1 MQLRK
6 VKDNIYLGIFN
17 FEFMQWLDDFI
28 YKTVLNSEDHPFLSN
43 LFSYPDENVFDF
55 YYIRIDS
62 TGEAYLNLEICE
74 LEREVS
80 AQKNEKF
87 FRYELTPDI
96 LKNMFKLQLDI
107 LKSFTVLNK
116 NDTNLTS
123 YEMNSRLLSNSAK
136 MSMKTDIKNIQMM
149 LNLWEGTATDKD
161 LKHLG
166 KPLNPFELAEHDFI
180 NAWGCYNKLL
190 IEGDDAESEMTLSD
204 IREIF
209 EKTLK

>member
-17 FEFMQWLDDFI
+17 FEFMQWLDNFI

-55 YYIRIDS
+55 YYIRVDS

-74 LEREVS
+74 LKREVS

-107 LKSFTVLNK
+107 LKSFTILDK

-123 YEMNSRLLSNSAK
+123 YEMNSRLLSNNAK
-136 MSMKTDIKNIQMM
+136 IDMKTNIKNIQMM
-149 LNLWEGTATDKD
+149 LRLWEGTATDKD
-161 LKHLG
+161 LKNLG

-180 NAWGCYNKLL
+180 NAWKCYNKLL
-190 IEGDDAESEMTLSD
+190 IEGDDAEFKMAVPD
-204 IREIF
+204 IRKIF